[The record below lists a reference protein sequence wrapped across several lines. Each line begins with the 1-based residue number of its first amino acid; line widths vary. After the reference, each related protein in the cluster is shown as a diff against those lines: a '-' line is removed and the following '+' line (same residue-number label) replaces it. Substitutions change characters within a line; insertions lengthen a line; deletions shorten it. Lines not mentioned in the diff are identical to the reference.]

1 MEKYVYIFLAVY
13 YVIINIVGFS
23 LMYTDKKRARK
34 GEWRISEAS
43 LFVTALLFGALG
55 STIGMWKFRHKTKHW
70 YFVVGMP
77 LILVAQI
84 LLVAFLLYYF
94 MR

>member
-13 YVIINIVGFS
+13 YVVINIVGFS
-23 LMYTDKKRARK
+23 LMYSDKKRARK
-34 GEWRISEAS
+34 GQWRISEAT
-43 LFVTALLFGALG
+43 LFTVALLFGALG
-55 STIGMWKFRHKTKHW
+55 STMGMWKFRHKTKHW

-77 LILVAQI
+77 FILIMQICLVI
-84 LLVAFLLYYF
+84 AFLI